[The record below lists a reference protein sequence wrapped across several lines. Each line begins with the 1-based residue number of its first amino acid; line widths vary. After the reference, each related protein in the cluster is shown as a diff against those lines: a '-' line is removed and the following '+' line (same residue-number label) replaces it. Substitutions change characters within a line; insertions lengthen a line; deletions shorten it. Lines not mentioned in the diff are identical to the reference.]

1 MLDPA
6 AINPGLIFS
15 FFGPRGAIWIRL
27 AVRFRLD
34 VLLAFFLS
42 LSDTVTAFALAIA
55 RCVSGWHFFHDIV
68 LLIQDWLFEVCIVI
82 SDNVK
87 CNLGIIFNKSS

>member
-6 AINPGLIFS
+6 AIDAGLIFS

-27 AVRFRLD
+27 VVRFRLD
-34 VLLAFFLS
+34 VLLAFFLTFP
-42 LSDTVTAFALAIA
+42 DTVAAFAFAVA
-55 RCVSGWHFFHDIV
+55 RRVSCRHFFHDIV
-68 LLIQDWLFEVCIVI
+68 LLIQDWLFKVCIVA

-87 CNLGIIFNKSS
+87 CKLGIIFNKSS

>member
-6 AINPGLIFS
+6 AIDPGLIFS

-42 LSDTVTAFALAIA
+42 FSDTVAAFAFAFP
-55 RCVSGWHFFHDIV
+55 RRVSGWHFFHDIV
-68 LLIQDWLFEVCIVI
+68 LLIQEWLFKVCIVA

-87 CNLGIIFNKSS
+87 RNLGIIFNKSS